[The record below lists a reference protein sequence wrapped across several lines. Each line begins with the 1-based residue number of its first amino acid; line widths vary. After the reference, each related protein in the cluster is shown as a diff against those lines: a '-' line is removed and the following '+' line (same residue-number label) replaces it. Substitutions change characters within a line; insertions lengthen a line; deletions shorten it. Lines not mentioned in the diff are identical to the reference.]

1 MYNRTRLLAVI
12 LSISIAIGALPT
24 AAVAAENESPANSSD
39 AATELSVG
47 IDNQILNEEENS
59 NSENAQVAA
68 TGDQL
73 LGEDSIEGSS
83 QSADDQS
90 GATGS
95 TEHKEEGE
103 PAPDE
108 ENDGNVTEEEQSEN
122 EAIDSSTSDVVEPIE
137 NNEEKEADSAPKN
150 KSEIDM
156 TGALHFDSQIGRVTM
171 DGKSSDERFEEY
183 VDSLFYGNNKNG
195 KRKAK
200 SHSGYRLTGQDRAIY
215 DCGAEAAEE
224 IVTGQ
229 TDKSEFYIYLDAL
242 GIDASAVYTAA
253 DLDVDYL
260 LDTEG
265 EVNPQVFESLNEL
278 INFRGDK
285 VIECLFADYPMELY
299 WADYD
304 LRYALYP
311 DFDIKGDYLWF
322 TEDSLWFGI
331 VVENQFRSVRD
342 TENEEDLFTV
352 DVDRITAAAE
362 AAENAVSI
370 IEAAPGDRDV
380 DIITYYKDQ
389 IRSLSVYN
397 HEAADTDGYSL
408 IDRGPWAL
416 IYVFDGDPNTN
427 VVCEGYTRA
436 FQYLC
441 DRTRFND
448 SQVCAYSVGG
458 NMSDSDGTFS
468 GAHAWNIVHM
478 DDGRNYIAD
487 VTNTEDDDSLF
498 LCGMEP
504 DYEDPY
510 TYFTWGNDHYYI
522 YEYDDITK
530 DVFTLNELTLSL
542 YDYGEEGCMHEFGN
556 WVTVQK
562 KTCEIDG
569 VREKSCIICGDIVS
583 QIIPAGHTWNTTYT
597 VDIKPTLTKSGLK
610 SIHCKYCDA
619 SKDSQRVPK
628 LISVVKA
635 SVTIISPKT
644 YTGKAIVQAP
654 KVVVNKYRLKAGK
667 DYKITYKNN
676 KSVGT
681 ATMTIIGMGRYGGQI
696 SKTFVINP
704 KGTSLASLTPAS
716 KKITVKWK
724 KQATQTTGY
733 QIQYSTD
740 KSFKKGVKSVNK
752 KGASAVSTVI
762 SGLTSNK
769 TYYIRIR
776 TYKTVGGKTYYSTW
790 SGVKSA
796 KAK

>member
-1 MYNRTRLLAVI
+1 MNNRTRLLAVI
-12 LSISIAIGALPT
+12 LSITVGIGTPAT
-24 AAVAAENESPANSSD
+24 TVFAVENEPTTNI
-39 AATELSVG
+39 TEASEN
-47 IDNQILNEEENS
+47 IDHQNMIEEDNS
-59 NSENAQVAA
+59 NSENTSAA
-68 TGDQL
+68 VTVDSTMGEEVIGDDTHSGDVHAEQIDPAESEENRAETANEEEHNETVN
-73 LGEDSIEGSS
+73 GEEETSESVEEDGSIGDTAESSVSIEENGT
-83 QSADDQS
+83 D
-90 GATGS
+90 S
-95 TEHKEEGE
+95 T
-103 PAPDE
+103 
-108 ENDGNVTEEEQSEN
+108 
-122 EAIDSSTSDVVEPIE
+122 
-137 NNEEKEADSAPKN
+137 PKK

-156 TGALHFDSQIGRVTM
+156 TGALHFEGQIGKVTM
-171 DGKSSDERFEEY
+171 DGKNSDERFEEY

-215 DCGAEAAEE
+215 DCGVETAEE

-265 EVNPQVFESLNEL
+265 EVNPQVFESLKDL

-285 VIECLFADYPMELY
+285 VIECSFADYPMELY

-331 VVENQFRSVRD
+331 VVENQFRSAKD
-342 TENEEDLFTV
+342 TENWEDYFTV
-352 DVDRITAAAE
+352 DVDRITAAAA

-370 IEAAPGDRDV
+370 IEAASGKSDV
-380 DIITYYKDQ
+380 DTITYYKDQ
-389 IRSLSVYN
+389 IRSLSAYN
-397 HEAADTDGYSL
+397 HEAADTDGYSQ

-458 NMSDSDGTFS
+458 NMSDSDGSFS

-487 VTNTEDDDSLF
+487 VTNTEDDDCLF

-504 DYEDPY
+504 NYEDPY
-510 TYFTWGNDHYYI
+510 TFFTWGSDHYYI

-569 VREKSCIICGDIVS
+569 VREKRCFICGDIVS
-583 QIIPAGHTWNTTYT
+583 QIIPAGHTWNTAYT

-628 LISVVKA
+628 LISIAKA
-635 SVTIISPKT
+635 SVTNISPKT
-644 YTGKAIVQAP
+644 YTGKAVVQAP

-667 DYKITYKNN
+667 DYKIAYKNN

-681 ATMTIIGMGRYGGQI
+681 AMMTIIGTGRYGGQI

-704 KGTSLASLTPAS
+704 KGTSLVSLTPAS

-740 KSFKKGVKSVNK
+740 KSFKKGVKNITK
-752 KGASAVSTVI
+752 KGASAGSTVI
-762 SGLTSNK
+762 SGLASKK
-769 TYYIRIR
+769 TYYVRIR
-776 TYKTVGGKTYYSTW
+776 TYKTVGGKTYYSAW
-790 SGVKSA
+790 STAKKTVVK
-796 KAK
+796 